1 MMRQDIGLVTTERNS
16 EQVLCTTCP
25 VRDAETIDV
34 KRNVPTY
41 DARRYGQRLPDEKS
55 INQRDLVFFL
65 GK

>member
-16 EQVLCTTCP
+16 EQVLRPAWP
-25 VRDAETIDV
+25 VRHAEAIDV

-41 DARRYGQRLPDEKS
+41 DARRYSQRLPDEEA